1 MAREVICGIY
11 KITNLVNGKM
21 YIGLSTNIAARW
33 NQHKSHYKKGDTILY
48 KAMIKYGFENF
59 IFEIVELC
67 PKEKLGEME
76 KFYIKKYRTYV
87 GFKDCKGYNAT
98 LGGEDSEGLIFT
110 EEAKAKMSSKRRLGN
125 NPAAKKVYIDDK
137 VFGTIKEAAQ
147 FLNIPSKNLQR
158 WLSKERKIPKSHAY
172 LLKHKIG
179 IVGEPPLEQEYFGH
193 ETPVECDDIIFNSV
207 KECAE
212 YLNISDNQLISYLK
226 GRVCIPEHLKN
237 RGLKYVNKETSLRT
251 KEKSWYQNISFLC
264 DGQEFENISQ
274 LRDYLNCPI
283 SSLYNPLHNKNN
295 GNIFIYKGKEIMW
308 KEVDY
313 NS

>member
-11 KITNLVNGKM
+11 KITNLVNGKA

-33 NQHKSHYKKGDTILY
+33 SQHKSHYKKGDTILY

-67 PKEKLGEME
+67 SKEKLGEME

-158 WLSKERKIPKSHAY
+158 WLSKERKIPKSRSY
-172 LLKHKIG
+172 LLEHKIG
-179 IVGEPPLEQEYFGH
+179 FVGEPPLVQEYFGH
-193 ETPVECDDIIFNSV
+193 EIPVKCDNIIFNSV

-226 GRVCIPEHLKN
+226 GRVCVPEQLKN
-237 RGLKYVNKETSLRT
+237 RGLKYVNKETFLRN

-283 SSLYNPLHNKNN
+283 SSLYNPLHKKNN
-295 GNIFIYKGKEIMW
+295 GNTFIYKGKEIMW
-308 KEVDY
+308 KEVDC